1 VGGIVSSVSRGRH
14 FKIGRILHPLG
25 RDFNTEALE
34 DHRILVKGYIIRQ
47 SEFERISVTSIT
59 IISPECE

>member
-1 VGGIVSSVSRGRH
+1 VVGIVSSVSRGRQ
-14 FKIGRILHPLG
+14 FKIKRILHPLG

-47 SEFERISVTSIT
+47 PEFERISVTSVT
-59 IISPECE
+59 DVGEECG